1 MSPVENAIE
10 QLLGELVEE
19 TAAPLLDVPAVR
31 VD

>member
-10 QLLGELVEE
+10 QLLGELVGE
-19 TAAPLLDVPAVR
+19 TAAPVLDVAAVR